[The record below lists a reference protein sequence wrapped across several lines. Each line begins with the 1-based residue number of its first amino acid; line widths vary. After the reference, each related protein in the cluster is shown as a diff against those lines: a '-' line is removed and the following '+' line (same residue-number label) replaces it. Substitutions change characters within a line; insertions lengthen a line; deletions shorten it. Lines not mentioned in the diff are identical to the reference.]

1 MGVPL
6 ALPVLKAGLDVREE
20 GVSDRV
26 DSSLRFLDGGAF
38 FIVVAVPF
46 FLGRGRF
53 LGTVDSAWTSSVD
66 GMGTDDSRS
75 GDWCRALF
83 SRLSELIALEGSM
96 SLVCR
101 DGRLASM
108 GEAG

>member
-1 MGVPL
+1 M
-6 ALPVLKAGLDVREE
+6 ALPALRAGLDVREE

-38 FIVVAVPF
+38 LTVEAVPF

-53 LGTVDSAWTSSVD
+53 LGTADSAWTSSVD
-66 GMGTDDSRS
+66 GIGTEDSRS

-83 SRLSELIALEGSM
+83 SRLSELIAFEGSM

-101 DGRLASM
+101 DGRLVSM